1 MKNNLNI
8 LRTKAIDFMHSQWAS
23 DCLGVDE
30 LDIDREN
37 FNSIADRIFN
47 SIVEGKKKSFNPMI
61 FRTGGQ
67 SGSGKTTQL
76 MPSIQT
82 IINDKKLDFINL
94 AVRNFANFHPHYDE
108 LLAEYGSGLIREKTN
123 GFALMMLFRIAEL
136 LIQNHY
142 NILFEVTL
150 LDINF
155 EEYLI
160 KLAKE
165 NKYTIHL
172 HVLSVPR
179 KKSEE
184 WIEKRKNK
192 SKTEGNR
199 VVLAKSSDLFYN
211 VLPETINSLIEFDL
225 WSDDD
230 QIFLWNGF
238 NFEPVIYGSIHNNQ
252 ALMNNFNKYRQI
264 EDFDDAN
271 EDELLKAKI
280 KWLRSYYEDRI

>member
-8 LRTKAIDFMHSQWAS
+8 LRSKAIDFMHSQWAS
-23 DCLGVDE
+23 DCLNDE
-30 LDIDREN
+30 LLDIDYQN
-37 FNSIADRIFN
+37 FNSIANGIFN
-47 SIVEGKKKSFNPMI
+47 SMVEGKTKSNSPMI

-82 IINDKKLDFINL
+82 IIGDKNLDFVNL
-94 AVRNFANFHPHYDE
+94 AVRNFAKFHPHYRE
-108 LLAEYGSGLIREKTN
+108 LLEEYGDGLIREKTN

-150 LDINF
+150 LDIDF

-160 KLAKE
+160 RLAKE
-165 NKYTIHL
+165 NQYTIHF

-211 VLPETINSLIEFDL
+211 ILPKTIDSLIKFDL
-225 WSDDD
+225 WSNTD

-238 NFEPVIYGSIHNNQ
+238 DFEPVIYGSIQNNQ
-252 ALMNNFNKYRQI
+252 ALMDSFSKYRQI
-264 EDFDDAN
+264 EDFEDAN

-280 KWLRSYYEDRI
+280 KWLRNYYEDRI